1 MAERKSKP
9 KEGEVCQVKGCGK
22 PAERSVSG
30 ESAREAGLAVEEGLK
45 RAHLCKDHYRQY
57 KKSTKQDRVLESLG
71 R

>member
-1 MAERKSKP
+1 MAERKSEVKAA
-9 KEGEVCQVKGCGK
+9 EVCDVKGCGK

-30 ESAREAGLAVEEGLK
+30 ESAREAKLSVEEGLK

-57 KKSTKQDRVLESLG
+57 KKSTKKDRKLDSLG